1 MNLGLLLMYRSKTE
15 RVIVSMELNDTH
27 FIGLLAKR
35 DESAFETIFKDNF
48 KKLQSYAITIV
59 SDENVAEEMVQ
70 NVFFKL
76 WDRVEKINIQSSI
89 AAYLYR
95 AVYNESCNYLKH
107 QKVKQG
113 FFNYTKHA
121 MSDISTEKA
130 SKKILVTE
138 LEQRI
143 KNALNNLPEQCR
155 TVFQLSR
162 FEELKYQQIADTL
175 GISIKTVEAQ
185 MGKALKIMRVKLVDY
200 LPLVFLFLNVVK

>member
-1 MNLGLLLMYRSKTE
+1 
-15 RVIVSMELNDTH
+15 MEFNDTH
-27 FIGLLAKR
+27 FIELLAKR
-35 DESAFETIFKDNF
+35 DENAFETIFKDNF

-59 SDENVAEEMVQ
+59 GDENVAEEMVQ

-76 WDRVEKINIQSSI
+76 WDRSEKINIQSSI

-113 FFNYTKHA
+113 FLNYSKHA

-130 SKKILVTE
+130 SKKVLVTE

-143 KNALNNLPEQCR
+143 KNALNDLPEQCR

-185 MGKALKIMRVKLVDY
+185 MGKALRIMRVKLVDY
-200 LPLVFLFLNVVK
+200 LPLVFLFLNYYILT

>member
-1 MNLGLLLMYRSKTE
+1 
-15 RVIVSMELNDTH
+15 MELNDTH
-27 FIGLLAKR
+27 FIELLAKR

-89 AAYLYR
+89 VAYLYR

-113 FFNYTKHA
+113 FLNYTKHA

-143 KNALNNLPEQCR
+143 KNALNDLPEQCR

-185 MGKALKIMRVKLVDY
+185 MGKALRIMRVKLVDY
-200 LPLVFLFLNVVK
+200 LPLVFLFLNVIK

>member
-1 MNLGLLLMYRSKTE
+1 
-15 RVIVSMELNDTH
+15 MELNNTYL
-27 FIGLLAKR
+27 IELLAKR
-35 DESAFETIFKDNF
+35 DERAFEKVFKDNF

-76 WDRVEKINIQSSI
+76 WDRSETIHIQASI

-113 FFNYTKHA
+113 FLHYSKHA
-121 MSDISTEKA
+121 MSNISTEKA
-130 SKKILVTE
+130 SKKVLVTE
-138 LEQRI
+138 LE
-143 KNALNNLPEQCR
+143 
-155 TVFQLSR
+155 
-162 FEELKYQQIADTL
+162 YQQIADTL

-185 MGKALKIMRVKLVDY
+185 MGKALRIMRVKLVDY
-200 LPLVFLFLNVVK
+200 LPLVFLFLNYVFNKEI

>member
-1 MNLGLLLMYRSKTE
+1 
-15 RVIVSMELNDTH
+15 MELNDTH
-27 FIGLLAKR
+27 FIELLAKR
-35 DESAFETIFKDNF
+35 DESAFEKVFKDNF

-59 SDENVAEEMVQ
+59 GDENVAEEMVQ

-76 WDRVEKINIQSSI
+76 WDKSEKINIQSSI

-113 FFNYTKHA
+113 FLNYSKHT

-130 SKKILVTE
+130 SKKVLVTE

-143 KNALNNLPEQCR
+143 KNALNDLPEQCR

-185 MGKALKIMRVKLVDY
+185 MGKALRIMRVKLVDY
-200 LPLVFLFLNVVK
+200 LPLVFLFLNFIK

>member
-1 MNLGLLLMYRSKTE
+1 
-15 RVIVSMELNDTH
+15 MELNDTH
-27 FIGLLAKR
+27 FIELLAKR
-35 DESAFETIFKDNF
+35 DESAFEKVFKDNF

-59 SDENVAEEMVQ
+59 GDENVAEEMVQ

-76 WDRVEKINIQSSI
+76 WDRSEKINIQSSI

-113 FFNYTKHA
+113 FLNYSKHA

-130 SKKILVTE
+130 SKKVLVTE

-143 KNALNNLPEQCR
+143 KNALNDLPEQCR

-185 MGKALKIMRVKLVDY
+185 MGKALRIMRVKLVDY
-200 LPLVFLFLNVVK
+200 LPLVFLFLNIVK

>member
-1 MNLGLLLMYRSKTE
+1 
-15 RVIVSMELNDTH
+15 MELNDTH
-27 FIGLLAKR
+27 FIELLAKR
-35 DESAFETIFKDNF
+35 DESAFEKVFKDNF

-107 QKVKQG
+107 QKVKKG
-113 FFNYTKHA
+113 FLNYSKHA

-130 SKKILVTE
+130 SKKVLVTE

-143 KNALNNLPEQCR
+143 KNALNDLPEQCR

-185 MGKALKIMRVKLVDY
+185 MGKALRIMRVKLVDY
-200 LPLVFLFLNVVK
+200 LPLVFLFLNVIK

>member
-1 MNLGLLLMYRSKTE
+1 
-15 RVIVSMELNDTH
+15 MELNDTH
-27 FIGLLAKR
+27 FIELLAKR
-35 DESAFETIFKDNF
+35 DESAFEKVFKDNF

-59 SDENVAEEMVQ
+59 GDENVAEEMVQ

-76 WDRVEKINIQSSI
+76 WDRSEKINIQSSI

-113 FFNYTKHA
+113 FLNYSKHA
-121 MSDISTEKA
+121 MSNISTEKA
-130 SKKILVTE
+130 SKKVLVTE

-143 KNALNNLPEQCR
+143 KNALNDLPEQCR

-185 MGKALKIMRVKLVDY
+185 MGKALRIMRVNLVDY
-200 LPLVFLFLNVVK
+200 LPLVFLFLNIVK

>member
-1 MNLGLLLMYRSKTE
+1 
-15 RVIVSMELNDTH
+15 MELNDTH
-27 FIGLLAKR
+27 FIELLAKK
-35 DESAFETIFKDNF
+35 DESAFEKVFKGNF

-59 SDENVAEEMVQ
+59 GDENVAEEMVQ

-76 WDRVEKINIQSSI
+76 WDRSEKINIQSSI

-113 FFNYTKHA
+113 FLNYSKHA

-138 LEQRI
+138 LEQHI
-143 KNALNNLPEQCR
+143 KNALNDLPEQCR

-185 MGKALKIMRVKLVDY
+185 MGKALRIMRVKLVDY
-200 LPLVFLFLNVVK
+200 LPLVILFLNYFLNIEI

>member
-1 MNLGLLLMYRSKTE
+1 
-15 RVIVSMELNDTH
+15 MELNDTH
-27 FIGLLAKR
+27 FIELLAKR
-35 DESAFETIFKDNF
+35 DESAFEKVFKDNF

-59 SDENVAEEMVQ
+59 GDENVAEEMVQ

-76 WDRVEKINIQSSI
+76 WDRSEKINIQSSI

-113 FFNYTKHA
+113 FLNYSKHA

-130 SKKILVTE
+130 SKKVLVTE

-143 KNALNNLPEQCR
+143 KNALNDLPEQCR

-185 MGKALKIMRVKLVDY
+185 MGKALRIMRVKLVDY
-200 LPLVFLFLNVVK
+200 LPLVFLFLNYYIFKKEG

>member
-1 MNLGLLLMYRSKTE
+1 
-15 RVIVSMELNDTH
+15 MELNDVH
-27 FIGLLAKR
+27 FIELLAKR
-35 DESAFETIFKDNF
+35 DESAFEKVFKDNF

-59 SDENVAEEMVQ
+59 GDESVAEEMVQ

-76 WDRVEKINIQSSI
+76 WDRSEKINIQSSI

-113 FFNYTKHA
+113 FLNYSKHA

-130 SKKILVTE
+130 SKKVLVTE
-138 LEQRI
+138 LEHRI
-143 KNALNNLPEQCR
+143 KNALNDLPEQCR

-175 GISIKTVEAQ
+175 GVSIKTVEAQ
-185 MGKALKIMRVKLVDY
+185 MGKALRVMRVKLVDY
-200 LPLVFLFLNVVK
+200 LPLLFLFLSYYIFKKEG

>member
-1 MNLGLLLMYRSKTE
+1 
-15 RVIVSMELNDTH
+15 MELNNTH
-27 FIGLLAKR
+27 FIELLTKR
-35 DESAFETIFKDNF
+35 DESAFEKVFKDNF
-48 KKLQSYAITIV
+48 KKLQSYAITMV

-76 WDRVEKINIQSSI
+76 WDRSEKINIQSSI
-89 AAYLYR
+89 EAYLYR

-113 FFNYTKHA
+113 FLNYSKHV

-130 SKKILVTE
+130 SKKVMLTE
-138 LEQRI
+138 LEERI
-143 KNALNNLPEQCR
+143 KNALNDLPEQCR

-185 MGKALKIMRVKLVDY
+185 MGKALRIMRMKLVDY
-200 LPLVFLFLNVVK
+200 LPLVFLFLNIVK

>member
-1 MNLGLLLMYRSKTE
+1 
-15 RVIVSMELNDTH
+15 MELNDTH
-27 FIGLLAKR
+27 FIELLAKK
-35 DESAFETIFKDNF
+35 DESAFEKVFKDNF

-59 SDENVAEEMVQ
+59 GDENVAEEMVQ
-70 NVFFKL
+70 NLFFKL
-76 WDRVEKINIQSSI
+76 WDRSEKINIQSSI

-113 FFNYTKHA
+113 FLNYSKHA
-121 MSDISTEKA
+121 MNDISTEKA
-130 SKKILVTE
+130 SKKVLVTE

-143 KNALNNLPEQCR
+143 KNALNDLPEQCR

-185 MGKALKIMRVKLVDY
+185 MGKALRIMRVKLVDY
-200 LPLVFLFLNVVK
+200 LPLVFMFLNFIN

>member
-1 MNLGLLLMYRSKTE
+1 
-15 RVIVSMELNDTH
+15 MELNDTH
-27 FIGLLAKR
+27 FIELLAKR
-35 DESAFETIFKDNF
+35 DVGAFEKVFKDNF

-76 WDRVEKINIQSSI
+76 WDRRETIQIQASI

-113 FFNYTKHA
+113 FLNYSIHA
-121 MSDISTEKA
+121 MSDISAEKA
-130 SKKILVTE
+130 SKKILITE

-143 KNALNNLPEQCR
+143 KNALNDLPEQCR

-162 FEELKYQQIADTL
+162 FEELKYKQIADTL

-185 MGKALKIMRVKLVDY
+185 MGKALRIMRVKLVDY
-200 LPLVFLFLNVVK
+200 LPLVFLILNFIK

>member
-1 MNLGLLLMYRSKTE
+1 
-15 RVIVSMELNDTH
+15 MELNDTH
-27 FIGLLAKR
+27 FIELLAKR
-35 DESAFETIFKDNF
+35 DESAFEKIFKDNF

-59 SDENVAEEMVQ
+59 GDENVVEEMVQ

-76 WDRVEKINIQSSI
+76 WDRSEKINIQSSI

-113 FFNYTKHA
+113 FLNYSKHA

-130 SKKILVTE
+130 SKKVLVTE

-143 KNALNNLPEQCR
+143 KNALNDLPEQCR

-185 MGKALKIMRVKLVDY
+185 MGKALRIMRMKLVDY
-200 LPLVFLFLNVVK
+200 LPLVFMFLNFIN

>member
-1 MNLGLLLMYRSKTE
+1 
-15 RVIVSMELNDTH
+15 MELNDTH
-27 FIGLLAKR
+27 FIELLAKR
-35 DESAFETIFKDNF
+35 DKSAFETIFKDNF

-59 SDENVAEEMVQ
+59 GDENVAEEMVQ

-76 WDRVEKINIQSSI
+76 WDRSEKINIQSSI

-113 FFNYTKHA
+113 FLNYSKHA

-130 SKKILVTE
+130 SKKVLVTE

-143 KNALNNLPEQCR
+143 KNALNDLPEQCR

-185 MGKALKIMRVKLVDY
+185 MGKALRIMRVKLVDY
-200 LPLVFLFLNVVK
+200 LPLLFLFLNYFLNIEI

>member
-1 MNLGLLLMYRSKTE
+1 
-15 RVIVSMELNDTH
+15 MELNDTH
-27 FIGLLAKR
+27 FIELLAKK
-35 DESAFETIFKDNF
+35 DESAFEKVFKDNF

-59 SDENVAEEMVQ
+59 GDENVAEEMVQ
-70 NVFFKL
+70 NLFFKL
-76 WDRVEKINIQSSI
+76 WDRSEKINIQSSI

-107 QKVKQG
+107 QKVRKG
-113 FFNYTKHA
+113 FLNYSKHA

-130 SKKILVTE
+130 SKKVLVTE

-143 KNALNNLPEQCR
+143 KNALNDLPEQCR

-185 MGKALKIMRVKLVDY
+185 MGKALRIMRVKLVDY
-200 LPLVFLFLNVVK
+200 LPLVFLFLNYYILT

>member
-1 MNLGLLLMYRSKTE
+1 
-15 RVIVSMELNDTH
+15 MELNDVH
-27 FIGLLAKR
+27 FIELLAKR

-59 SDENVAEEMVQ
+59 GDENVAEEMVQ

-76 WDRVEKINIQSSI
+76 WDRSEKINILSSI

-107 QKVKQG
+107 QKVKQS
-113 FFNYTKHA
+113 FLNYSKHA

-130 SKKILVTE
+130 SKKVLVTE

-143 KNALNNLPEQCR
+143 KNALNDLPEQCR

-175 GISIKTVEAQ
+175 GVSIKTVEAQ
-185 MGKALKIMRVKLVDY
+185 MGKALRIMRVKLVDY
-200 LPLVFLFLNVVK
+200 LPLLFLFLSYYIFKKEG

>member
-1 MNLGLLLMYRSKTE
+1 
-15 RVIVSMELNDTH
+15 MELNDTYL
-27 FIGLLAKR
+27 IELLAKR
-35 DESAFETIFKDNF
+35 DERAFEKVFKDNF

-59 SDENVAEEMVQ
+59 SDEDVAEEMVQ

-76 WDRVEKINIQSSI
+76 WDRSETIHIQASI

-113 FFNYTKHA
+113 FLNYSKHA

-130 SKKILVTE
+130 SKKVLVTE

-143 KNALNNLPEQCR
+143 KNALNDLPEQCR

-175 GISIKTVEAQ
+175 GISIKTVEAH
-185 MGKALKIMRVKLVDY
+185 MGKALRIMRVKLVDY
-200 LPLVFLFLNVVK
+200 LPLVFLFLNCIK

>member
-1 MNLGLLLMYRSKTE
+1 
-15 RVIVSMELNDTH
+15 MEFNDTH
-27 FIGLLAKR
+27 FIELLAKR
-35 DESAFETIFKDNF
+35 DENAFETIFKDNF

-59 SDENVAEEMVQ
+59 GDENVAEEMVQ

-76 WDRVEKINIQSSI
+76 WDRSEKINIQSSI

-113 FFNYTKHA
+113 FLNYSKHA

-130 SKKILVTE
+130 SKKVLVTE
-138 LEQRI
+138 LEQCI
-143 KNALNNLPEQCR
+143 KNALNDLPEQCR

-185 MGKALKIMRVKLVDY
+185 MGKALRIMRVKLVDY
-200 LPLVFLFLNVVK
+200 LPLVFLFLNYYILT

>member
-1 MNLGLLLMYRSKTE
+1 
-15 RVIVSMELNDTH
+15 MELNDTH
-27 FIGLLAKR
+27 FIELLAKK
-35 DESAFETIFKDNF
+35 DESAFEKVFKDNF

-59 SDENVAEEMVQ
+59 GDENVAEEMVQ

-76 WDRVEKINIQSSI
+76 WDRSEKINIQSSI

-113 FFNYTKHA
+113 FLNYSKHA

-130 SKKILVTE
+130 SKKVLVTE

-143 KNALNNLPEQCR
+143 KNALNDLPEQCR

-162 FEELKYQQIADTL
+162 FEELKYQQISDTL

-185 MGKALKIMRVKLVDY
+185 MGKALRIMRVKLVDY
-200 LPLVFLFLNVVK
+200 LPLVFLFLNYYILT

>member
-1 MNLGLLLMYRSKTE
+1 
-15 RVIVSMELNDTH
+15 MELNDTH
-27 FIGLLAKR
+27 FIELLAKR
-35 DESAFETIFKDNF
+35 DESAFEKVFKDNF

-59 SDENVAEEMVQ
+59 GDENVAEEMVQ

-76 WDRVEKINIQSSI
+76 WDKSEKINIQSSI

-107 QKVKQG
+107 QKVRKG
-113 FFNYTKHA
+113 FLNYSKHA

-130 SKKILVTE
+130 SKKVLVTE

-143 KNALNNLPEQCR
+143 KNALNDLPEQCR

-185 MGKALKIMRVKLVDY
+185 MGKALRIMRVKLVDY
-200 LPLVFLFLNVVK
+200 LPLVFLFLNYYILT

>member
-1 MNLGLLLMYRSKTE
+1 
-15 RVIVSMELNDTH
+15 MELNDTH
-27 FIGLLAKR
+27 FIELLAKR
-35 DESAFETIFKDNF
+35 DEHAFEKVFKDNF

-59 SDENVAEEMVQ
+59 NDETVAEEMVQ

-76 WDRVEKINIQSSI
+76 WDRSEKINIQSSI
-89 AAYLYR
+89 SAYLYR

-113 FFNYTKHA
+113 FLNYSKHA

-130 SKKILVTE
+130 SKKVLVTE

-143 KNALNNLPEQCR
+143 KNALNDLPEQCR

-185 MGKALKIMRVKLVDY
+185 MGKALRIMRVKLVDY
-200 LPLVFLFLNVVK
+200 LPLVFLFLNFYIFKKEG